1 MPTRERMW
9 RERIRLNEEGRG
21 PDPVAVFCLR
31 KHGRR
36 FLPGGLAS
44 QMAGS
49 DGDSSTIMIAN
60 ARLAQ
65 MVNGVPMVRGVPGKL
80 QPIAS

>member
-1 MPTRERMW
+1 
-9 RERIRLNEEGRG
+9 
-21 PDPVAVFCLR
+21 
-31 KHGRR
+31 
-36 FLPGGLAS
+36 
-44 QMAGS
+44 MAGS